1 MRGEPGSRACG
12 DDTLLRDALLFWVV
26 LWPPEAARF
35 GFDFEFLQWIVVIVA
50 GGVWESGKPD
60 FGFSLLQARPAGA
73 VGMWKSRGVG
83 EISKGRWEGWET
95 WVWFSTLSTD
105 PAFPQLLFFRTRFAI
120 QLFTS
125 VLSTSPAT
133 PAWLFASV
141 APPPYRSDAWLAVAA
156 SAP

>member
-26 LWPPEAARF
+26 LWPPEAAKF

-60 FGFSLLQARPAGA
+60 FGFPLLQARPAGA

-95 WVWFSTLSTD
+95 WVFHSFHGPGISTAPFLPD
-105 PAFPQLLFFRTRFAI
+105 PIRYPTVHFGPLD
-120 QLFTS
+120 
-125 VLSTSPAT
+125 
-133 PAWLFASV
+133 FASN
-141 APPPYRSDAWLAVAA
+141 ASLAFCLC
-156 SAP
+156 S